1 VTDEERLTAFLR
13 DVLPPVG
20 TAGPSR
26 DLWPAIA
33 KGRPPGQ
40 WSWVD
45 LSLAGALCA
54 VCIWQPAWF
63 VWLAYH
69 L

>member
-1 VTDEERLTAFLR
+1 MTDEERLTAFLR
-13 DVLPPVG
+13 DVLPPVF

-33 KGRPPGQ
+33 KRRPPRQ
-40 WSWVD
+40 WSWID

-54 VCIWQPAWF
+54 VCIWQPEWF

>member
-1 VTDEERLTAFLR
+1 MTDEERLTAFLR
-13 DVLPPVG
+13 DVLPPVS

-33 KGRPPGQ
+33 KRRPPRH
-40 WSWVD
+40 WSWID
-45 LSLAGALCA
+45 LSLAGALGA
-54 VCIWQPAWF
+54 VCIWHPAWF
-63 VWLAYH
+63 VWLIYH